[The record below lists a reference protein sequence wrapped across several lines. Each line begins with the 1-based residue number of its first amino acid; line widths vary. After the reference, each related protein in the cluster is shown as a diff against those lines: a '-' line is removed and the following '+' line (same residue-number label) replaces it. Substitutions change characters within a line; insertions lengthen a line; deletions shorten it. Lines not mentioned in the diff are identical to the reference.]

1 MNRVLKFL
9 FVLIAKFVVFVILG
23 LRIKHKGLLPS
34 NGPAILVANH
44 NSHLDTLAIMSIFP
58 LSMAHNLRPLANE
71 RYFLQRNSCLA
82 WFSRYVLDII
92 PVRCDSNQKDSPK
105 ENSSKDICTKHRT
118 FFKDCAAAL
127 AQNQI
132 LILYP
137 EGSRGEPESLKEF
150 RCGIAHLA
158 KRHPNVPIIP
168 IFIYGLGKA
177 LPKGKC
183 LLVPFL
189 CFMSIGQA
197 LYWDGNKQTFL
208 HKLRERMQT
217 LSAEQMLAI

>member
-1 MNRVLKFL
+1 MNRILKFL
-9 FVLIAKFVVFVILG
+9 FVLIAKFVIFVILG
-23 LRIKHKGLLPS
+23 LRVRYKKLLPAT
-34 NGPAILVANH
+34 GPAILVANH
-44 NSHLDTLAIMSIFP
+44 NSHLDTLAIMSLFP
-58 LSMAHNLRPLANE
+58 LSTAHNLRPLANE
-71 RYFLQRNSCLA
+71 QYFLQKNSCLA
-82 WFSRYVLDII
+82 WFSRHILDII
-92 PVRCDSNQKDSPK
+92 PVRCDSSQ
-105 ENSSKDICTKHRT
+105 ENSPTENSPKDICSQHRA

-189 CFMSIGQA
+189 CFMSIGQT
-197 LYWDGNKQTFL
+197 LYWSGDKKTFL

-217 LSAEQMLAI
+217 LSAEKMLAT

>member
-9 FVLIAKFVVFVILG
+9 FVLIAKFLIFIILG
-23 LRIKHKGLLPS
+23 LRIKHKELLPS

-44 NSHLDTLAIMSIFP
+44 NSHLDTFAIMSLFP

-71 RYFLQRNSCLA
+71 QYFLQKNSCLA
-82 WFSRYVLDII
+82 WFSQHVLDII
-92 PVRCDSNQKDSPK
+92 PVRCNSNQEDSPK
-105 ENSSKDICTKHRT
+105 ENSPKDICTKHRT

-189 CFMSIGQA
+189 CFMSIGQT
-197 LYWDGNKQTFL
+197 LYWGGDKQTFL
-208 HKLRERMQT
+208 HKLREQMQT
-217 LSAEQMLAI
+217 LSAEQMLAT